1 MVGGKKQLV
10 SVRLC
15 HSDVERIQ
23 ALASRLRVRE
33 SDIIRFALRLAFS
46 RLAPLLDEH
55 ARGRDLIP
63 IFLECG
69 PELTYHFDLEPR
81 TLEAIIND
89 GLDDPEKKVDGHDI
103 ELIAALHLPSYHLP
117 ARQKFQP
124 KPEIGRLSLSGG
136 LQQYLYNKYVHPEPV
151 PGDIDDGARPS
162 RAAQSTQVPPMNA
175 ATFDEGVHSEIS
187 R

>member
-1 MVGGKKQLV
+1 MVSRKKQLV

-15 HSDVERIQ
+15 HADVERVQ
-23 ALASRLRVRE
+23 TVASRLRVRE
-33 SDIIRFALRLAFS
+33 SDVIRFALRLTFS

-81 TLEAIIND
+81 ALDTIFNE
-89 GLDDPEKKVDGHDI
+89 GLDDPDRKVDSHDI

-117 ARQKFQP
+117 ALMKFQP

-136 LQQYLYNKYVHPEPV
+136 LQQYLYDKYVRSKAV
-151 PGDIDDGARPS
+151 PGDVDDGARPS
-162 RAAQSTQVPPMNA
+162 TAPQRNLVPLRNA
-175 ATFDEGVHSEIS
+175 ATL
-187 R
+187 

>member
-23 ALASRLRVRE
+23 ALASRLHVRE
-33 SDIIRFALRLAFS
+33 SDVIRFALRLAFN
-46 RLAPLLDEH
+46 RVAPLLDEQ

-81 TLEAIIND
+81 ALDAIFNE
-89 GLDDPEKKVDGHDI
+89 GLDDPDKKVDSHDI

-117 ARQKFQP
+117 TRRMFQP

-136 LQQYLYNKYVHPEPV
+136 LQQYLYDKYVQTEAV
-151 PGDIDDGARPS
+151 PGDIEDGARSSTAS
-162 RAAQSTQVPPMNA
+162 RRNRVTPLNA
-175 ATFDEGVHSEIS
+175 ATRDESVCS
-187 R
+187 